1 MTSATPPTLT
11 VETALTLARWAGL
24 ATPVETAPELAVVFE
39 AFHERVHRLYAIDVE
54 SVEFDFLQPMD

>member
-11 VETALTLARWAGL
+11 SETALTLAQWAGL
-24 ATPVETAPELAVVFE
+24 ATTIETAPALVAVFQ
-39 AFHERVHRLYAIDVE
+39 AFHERVQRLYAIDVE